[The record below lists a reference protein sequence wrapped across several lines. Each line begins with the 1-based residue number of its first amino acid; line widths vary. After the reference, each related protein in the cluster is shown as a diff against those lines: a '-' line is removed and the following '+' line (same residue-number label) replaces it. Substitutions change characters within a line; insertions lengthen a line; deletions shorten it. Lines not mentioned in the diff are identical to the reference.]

1 MINLIPQ
8 RNLSGV
14 LKSMKLFKTI
24 LIMCIALLASRTMV
38 NAQNNPDVTL
48 TVLGTGVNKEEA
60 VTNALRSAI
69 EQAYGVFVSSDLTI
83 LNDEVVR
90 NEIATISK
98 GNIKSYKE
106 LSVSLLPNNN
116 YSVTLS
122 AVVSTSRLVS
132 YAKSK
137 GAAVVDF
144 SGAVFGQRLKIM
156 ELNEKNEAIALENM
170 KHQLDLLVPHM
181 FYFELKD
188 VKSPK
193 IVDKDPVYS
202 LAPFFEGLARDE
214 DRIISKA
221 YLRSLQKQMGCKY
234 IYLPPAFENG
244 GICEPRLG
252 DGRTSNEFRSFCETT
267 KFAQAKYIIP
277 AKIEIQSND
286 SFEEYINI
294 IFSTI
299 RSLSL
304 TKEEVN
310 EYEEINKNV
319 FHVEI
324 DMGYLSDKE
333 MEKYKDIDLY
343 AYNRNEGV
351 GKAHVCANFYLRT
364 RNPFSEMMSKQY
376 KEKIPIFD
384 FRIYAK
390 LGNLSIPIPYCFIH
404 SLNSQFPFINNGSF
418 SFTICI
424 GDNPFVQE
432 GRLGNSIGQIP
443 VELFVGGHDIPI
455 EQISSFEIKQE
466 GHLKAEIKEQNNEQ
480 VIPEPKSVSETKKD
494 TGKKRKFG
502 ERLFNA
508 LLSGV
513 NVEAY

>member
-1 MINLIPQ
+1 
-8 RNLSGV
+8 
-14 LKSMKLFKTI
+14 MKLFKTI
-24 LIMCIALLASRTMV
+24 LIVCIALLASRTMV

-122 AVVSTSRLVS
+122 AVVSTSSLVS

-144 SGAVFGQRLKIM
+144 SGALFGQRLKIM

-170 KHQLDLLVPHM
+170 KQQLDLLVPHM

-188 VKSPK
+188 VESPK
-193 IVDKDPVYS
+193 IIDNNPVYR
-202 LAPFFEGLARDE
+202 LAPFFEELARYAD
-214 DRIISKA
+214 DIISEA
-221 YLRSLQKQMGCKY
+221 YLRSLQKQMGCKC
-234 IYLPPAFENG
+234 IYLPSAFDRS

-252 DGRTSNEFRSFCETT
+252 DGRISNEFKSFCEAT
-267 KFAQAKYIIP
+267 KFAQAKFIIP

-286 SFEEYINI
+286 YFEEYINI

-304 TKEEVN
+304 TKKEVD
-310 EYEEINKNV
+310 EYAEMNKEVLTV
-319 FHVEI
+319 FI

-333 MEKYKDIDLY
+333 MEKYKDI
-343 AYNRNEGV
+343 NFSVSPSRRSG
-351 GKAHVCANFYLRT
+351 GKAHVEAEFYFRT
-364 RNPFSEMMSKQY
+364 HFFYKEILSKQN
-376 KEKIPIFD
+376 EKFPIFD
-384 FRIYAK
+384 FMIYAK
-390 LGNLSIPIPYCFIH
+390 LGNLSVPVPYFCFI
-404 SLNSQFPFINNGSF
+404 SSSQFPFIKSDGWRMGYKIGS
-418 SFTICI
+418 
-424 GDNPFVQE
+424 NPFVQE

-443 VELFVGGHDIPI
+443 IQLFVGGHDIPI

-466 GHLKAEIKEQNNEQ
+466 GHPKAEIQKQVTQEPEYVPEIKER
-480 VIPEPKSVSETKKD
+480 KKNTRMSTIRRSD
-494 TGKKRKFG
+494 ANIR
-502 ERLFNA
+502 
-508 LLSGV
+508 
-513 NVEAY
+513 

>member
-1 MINLIPQ
+1 
-8 RNLSGV
+8 
-14 LKSMKLFKTI
+14 
-24 LIMCIALLASRTMV
+24 MCIALLASRTMV

-202 LAPFFEGLARDE
+202 LAPFFEGLAREE
-214 DRIISKA
+214 DGIISKA
-221 YLRSLQKQMGCKY
+221 YLRSLQKQMGCKC
-234 IYLPPAFENG
+234 IYLPSAFENNG

-252 DGRTSNEFRSFCETT
+252 DGRTSSEFRSFCETT

-304 TKEEVN
+304 TKEEIN
-310 EYEEINKNV
+310 EYKEMNKKV
-319 FHVEI
+319 FRQSI

-333 MEKYKDIDLY
+333 MEKYKDINMN
-343 AYNRNEGV
+343 AYTRDGGV
-351 GKAHVCANFYLRT
+351 GKAHVIAEFYLRT
-364 RNPFSEMMSKQY
+364 SYPLSEMLSKQY

-390 LGNLSIPIPYCFIH
+390 LGNLSVPIPYCFFPY
-404 SLNSQFPFINNGSF
+404 NSSFPFITYSSGF
-418 SFTICI
+418 EI
-424 GDNPFVQE
+424 GGPFAQEGHPFVQE

>member
-1 MINLIPQ
+1 
-8 RNLSGV
+8 
-14 LKSMKLFKTI
+14 
-24 LIMCIALLASRTMV
+24 MV

-122 AVVSTSRLVS
+122 AVVSTSSLSS

-170 KHQLDLLVPHM
+170 KKQLDLLVPHM

-188 VKSPK
+188 VESPK
-193 IVDKDPVYS
+193 IVDEDPVYM
-202 LAPFFEGLARDE
+202 LAPFFERLAHDV
-214 DRIISKA
+214 DAIISKA
-221 YLRSLQKQMGCKY
+221 YLRSLQKQMGCKC
-234 IYLPPAFENG
+234 IYLPPAFENA
-244 GICEPRLG
+244 GICEPRPN
-252 DGRTSNEFRSFCETT
+252 GRASNEFRAFCETT
-267 KFAQAKYIIP
+267 KFAQAKFIIP

-286 SFEEYINI
+286 YFEEYINI
-294 IFSTI
+294 FFSTI

-310 EYEEINKNV
+310 EYEKMNKEV
-319 FHVEI
+319 SRVRI

-333 MEKYKDIDLY
+333 MEKYKDINLD
-343 AYNRNEGV
+343 AFTRDGGV
-351 GKAHVCANFYLRT
+351 GKAQVAANFYFRT
-364 RNPFSEMMSKQY
+364 HYLYDEILNRQY
-376 KEKIPIFD
+376 KEKFPIFD

-390 LGNLSIPIPYCFIH
+390 LGNLSVPIPYSCYL
-404 SLNSQFPFINNGSF
+404 SSGSQFPFINLNDGWGVK
-418 SFTICI
+418 I
-424 GDNPFVQE
+424 GNNPFVQE

-466 GHLKAEIKEQNNEQ
+466 GHLKAEIKEQIKEQ

-494 TGKKRKFG
+494 AGKKRKFG

-513 NVEAY
+513 NVESY

>member
-1 MINLIPQ
+1 
-8 RNLSGV
+8 
-14 LKSMKLFKTI
+14 MKLFKTI

-122 AVVSTSRLVS
+122 AVVSTSSLSS

-170 KHQLDLLVPHM
+170 KQQLDLLVPHM

-188 VKSPK
+188 VESPK
-193 IVDKDPVYS
+193 IVDKDPVYM
-202 LAPFFEGLARDE
+202 LAPFFEGLAHNVDA
-214 DRIISKA
+214 IISKA
-221 YLRSLQKQMGCKY
+221 YLRSLQKQMGCKC
-234 IYLPPAFENG
+234 IYLPPAFENA

-267 KFAQAKYIIP
+267 KFAQAKFIIP

-286 SFEEYINI
+286 YFEEYINI
-294 IFSTI
+294 FFSTI

-310 EYEEINKNV
+310 EYNEMNKKV
-319 FHVEI
+319 FRVGI

-333 MEKYKDIDLY
+333 MEKYKDINLD
-343 AYNRNEGV
+343 ACTRDGGV
-351 GKAHVCANFYLRT
+351 GKAHVYANFYLRT
-364 RNPFSEMMSKQY
+364 QSPLNEMTSKQY

-390 LGNLSIPIPYCFIH
+390 LGNLSVPIPYRFFPYQ
-404 SLNSQFPFINNGSF
+404 SQFPFIEPGDWGGGI
-418 SFTICI
+418 TI
-424 GDNPFVQE
+424 GNNPFVQDE
-432 GRLGNSIGQIP
+432 RLGNSIGQIP

-480 VIPEPKSVSETKKD
+480 VIPEPKSVSETKKN

-508 LLSGV
+508 LLSGA

>member
-1 MINLIPQ
+1 
-8 RNLSGV
+8 
-14 LKSMKLFKTI
+14 MKLFKTI
-24 LIMCIALLASRTMV
+24 LITCIALLASRTMV

-122 AVVSTSRLVS
+122 AVVSTSSLSS

-170 KHQLDLLVPHM
+170 KQQLDLLVPHM

-188 VKSPK
+188 VESPK
-193 IVDKDPVYS
+193 IVDKDPVYM
-202 LAPFFEGLARDE
+202 LAPFFEGLAPDG
-214 DRIISKA
+214 IISKA

-244 GICEPRLG
+244 GICEPR
-252 DGRTSNEFRSFCETT
+252 RASSEFRSFCETT

-310 EYEEINKNV
+310 EYKEINKNV

-343 AYNRNEGV
+343 AYNRNEG
-351 GKAHVCANFYLRT
+351 KAHVCANFYLRT
-364 RNPFSEMMSKQY
+364 QNPFSEMMSKQY

-390 LGNLSIPIPYCFIH
+390 LGNLSIPIPYRFTY
-404 SLNSQFPFINNGSF
+404 SLDSQIPFIDYGSC
-418 SFTICI
+418 SFTIRI
-424 GDNPFVQE
+424 GDNPFIQE

-480 VIPEPKSVSETKKD
+480 VIPEPKSVSETKKN

>member
-1 MINLIPQ
+1 
-8 RNLSGV
+8 
-14 LKSMKLFKTI
+14 MKLFKTI
-24 LIMCIALLASRTMV
+24 LIVCIALLASRTMV

-202 LAPFFEGLARDE
+202 LAPFFEGRARDE

-244 GICEPRLG
+244 GICEPR
-252 DGRTSNEFRSFCETT
+252 RASSEFRSFCETT

-310 EYEEINKNV
+310 EYNEMNKNV
-319 FHVEI
+319 FRVCI

-333 MEKYKDIDLY
+333 MEKYKDINLD
-343 AYNRNEGV
+343 ACTRDGGV
-351 GKAHVCANFYLRT
+351 GKAHVSATFYLRT
-364 RNPFSEMMSKQY
+364 QNPLSEMTSKQY
-376 KEKIPIFD
+376 KGKIPIFD

-390 LGNLSIPIPYCFIH
+390 LGNLSVPIPYSYFPYY
-404 SLNSQFPFINNGSF
+404 SQFPFITWNIIGVG
-418 SFTICI
+418 I

-480 VIPEPKSVSETKKD
+480 VIPEPKSVSETKKN

>member
-1 MINLIPQ
+1 MIYLIPQ

-122 AVVSTSRLVS
+122 AVVSTSSLSS

-170 KHQLDLLVPHM
+170 KQQLDLLVPHM

-188 VKSPK
+188 VESPK
-193 IVDKDPVYS
+193 IVDKDPVYM
-202 LAPFFEGLARDE
+202 LAPFFEGLAHNVDA
-214 DRIISKA
+214 IISKA
-221 YLRSLQKQMGCKY
+221 YLRSLQKQMGCKC
-234 IYLPPAFENG
+234 IYLPPAFENA

-267 KFAQAKYIIP
+267 KFAQAKFIIP

-286 SFEEYINI
+286 YFEEYINI
-294 IFSTI
+294 FFSTI

-310 EYEEINKNV
+310 EYNEMNKKV
-319 FHVEI
+319 FRVGI

-333 MEKYKDIDLY
+333 MEKYKDINLD
-343 AYNRNEGV
+343 AYTRDGGV
-351 GKAHVCANFYLRT
+351 GKAHVYANFYLRT
-364 RNPFSEMMSKQY
+364 QSPLNEMTSKQY

-390 LGNLSIPIPYCFIH
+390 LGNLSVPIPYRFFPYQ
-404 SLNSQFPFINNGSF
+404 SQFPFIEPGAWGGGI
-418 SFTICI
+418 TI
-424 GDNPFVQE
+424 GNNPFVQDE
-432 GRLGNSIGQIP
+432 RLGNSIGQIP

-480 VIPEPKSVSETKKD
+480 VIPEPKSVSETKKN